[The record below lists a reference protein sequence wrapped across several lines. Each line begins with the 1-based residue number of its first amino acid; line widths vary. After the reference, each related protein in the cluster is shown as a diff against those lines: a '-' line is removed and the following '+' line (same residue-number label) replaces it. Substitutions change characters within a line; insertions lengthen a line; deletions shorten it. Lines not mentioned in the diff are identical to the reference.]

1 MERMSLDERAKIFMA
16 DFRSGMTLRE
26 IKEKYGANNIEYVS
40 LVLNRDAEYRAIKE
54 AIADIKADL
63 FDDNY

>member
-26 IKEKYGANNIEYVS
+26 IRRSMGRTISNMYPWC
-40 LVLNRDAEYRAIKE
+40 
-54 AIADIKADL
+54 
-63 FDDNY
+63 